1 MCIYSM
7 SGTLLRSSGG
17 AILNI
22 IISNSSEAPIYQQIC
37 DQIRDSILRGELLE
51 GDLLPS
57 IRNLAKDLRISVIT
71 TKRAY
76 DELENDGYIVSVS
89 GKGFYVAGQ
98 NAELLHE
105 SRLSIVEE
113 KLEEAVKCARALN
126 IERSDVLRLLELLY
140 EEE

>member
-1 MCIYSM
+1 M
-7 SGTLLRSSGG
+7 
-17 AILNI
+17 NI
-22 IISNSSEAPIYQQIC
+22 IISNSSEAPIYQQIT

-113 KLEEAVKCARALN
+113 KLEEAVKCAKTLN
-126 IERSDVLRLLELLY
+126 IERSDVFRLLELLY